1 MIGIHG
7 RSNAFQQFRLL
18 NKDRS
23 TAFDGVEK
31 ALNHEYYKLKPN
43 VSDALKSALAS
54 EEERERIMVE
64 LNEIISRGESD
75 TIKPSTDMSKM
86 KYLPILTIIFDR
98 KPAPAIVGH
107 NPISYYTE
115 MRLVLERSL
124 QPDSSALR
132 DDKDRNDK
140 YIHVWILTNYSHV
153 YNDFME
159 IHKTLSLLNVQES
172 DKIKPCYFKLDDEN
186 KIQILP
192 LIYACMCMLDSVANQ
207 RRFIEL
213 ILQQDSFAMSEFHR
227 AIESIMSSSR
237 RDPATSK
244 FFSHITF
251 IIQSFIQKAREMRLQ
266 SSDGR
271 RMSQSDL
278 IKRIN
283 DAVHDR
289 LSALDADDV
298 TSTPMWRH
306 NIIQSIGTNLDKL
319 DALHTALCEEEKKAI
334 ESQTNETLKKRRS
347 SLNHLFT
354 MRNKFNRLRTAAKD
368 NDRLFRRLF
377 STEEIHNYLYYSLDV
392 DPILHSSLRN
402 NFRSFTTPYVIAD
415 QLPKANSKNPDVE
428 DTRDLKRQRKD
439 DTTTHVGTEQTMIP
453 PPAAAEVQTPPSTNA
468 APVASP
474 VTSSAIP
481 PSGAASVGSSFVFNV
496 GSIHPAA
503 APAVVQTT
511 FVPSAAEAQ
520 TPPSTKAA
528 PVASPVTSS
537 AIPPSGA
544 ASVGSSFVFTAGSMH
559 PAAAPAVVQ
568 TTFVPS
574 AAEAQTPPSTKAAPV
589 ASPFHFNADVT
600 SSAIPP
606 SGAASVGSSFVFN
619 AGSMHPAAAPTVV
632 QTAFVPPAAEVH
644 TPPSTNAALLHAG
657 PEAAGA
663 STERERAFVDTK
675 KRDAVGDSGQPWKRG
690 LFE

>member
-1 MIGIHG
+1 MRVRCSFTCSFPYPVFSAGTRKATMPTSYDDIVACMIGIHG

-124 QPDSSALR
+124 QPD
-132 DDKDRNDK
+132 NDK
-140 YIHVWILTNYSHV
+140 YIHTWILTKYSHV

-159 IHKTLSLLNVQES
+159 IHKTLSLLNVQ
-172 DKIKPCYFKLDDEN
+172 KFPNIQPCYFKLDDTN
-186 KIQILP
+186 QIQILP

-213 ILQQDSFAMSEFHR
+213 ILQQDSFAMSEFHHT
-227 AIESIMSSSR
+227 IESIMISSQ
-237 RDPATSK
+237 RDPATSN

-271 RMSQSDL
+271 RMNQSDL
-278 IKRIN
+278 IERIN
-283 DAVHDR
+283 DTVHER

-298 TSTPMWRH
+298 TSTLVWRE

-319 DALHTALCEEEKKAI
+319 DALDTALCEEEKKTI

-354 MRNKFNRLRTAAKD
+354 MRKKFNRLRTAAKD

-453 PPAAAEVQTPPSTNA
+453 PPAAAEV
-468 APVASP
+468 
-474 VTSSAIP
+474 
-481 PSGAASVGSSFVFNV
+481 
-496 GSIHPAA
+496 
-503 APAVVQTT
+503 
-511 FVPSAAEAQ
+511 Q

-632 QTAFVPPAAEVH
+632 QTTFVPPAAEVH